1 VLPSRSRLTGWNP
14 DALAAGAASI
24 EHVGQSIYRAVW
36 QLDDG
41 CDRMDEARTWQGT
54 AQSAATDMF
63 KRAVDRASRYQ
74 HYTTAVSAALRTGS
88 ATIGKAR
95 TDLLREA
102 DAIDRTELSVGDNW
116 VVQIRPAAM
125 TAEHA
130 TDLQKQAEIAQ
141 GEINGL
147 LTAVGN
153 VDDETSRALVLARA
167 SEGAGFD
174 VHRMGPPGP
183 IPPVPGDEVP
193 DPGTHG
199 GRQLQDI
206 ARGQDMATT
215 VRETTELTDENGN
228 HFKTLYM
235 VDGSKQE
242 IKEEGGWPPSAHVLP
257 EGTLQVTQYDKD
269 GNEVSI
275 AETIHGEDGTETT
288 NVWWTDGTSVVMT
301 RTPDGKCSGAV
312 TTADGRHG
320 TVADAFFAD
329 PIPDVVGGSMTA
341 LEKQTERGIPG
352 LSARALES
360 IGAGA
365 KFGGPAFG
373 VVASLYDVAT
383 AETKHDACVAA
394 WKGGMGLAGGVAVDV
409 ALTAFQPELGPIWAG
424 IASGTGGFGFGK
436 LGGFVGDLVC
446 PQ

>member
-1 VLPSRSRLTGWNP
+1 MLPTRTRLTSWNP
-14 DALAAGAASI
+14 DSLATGAASI
-24 EHVGQSIYRAVW
+24 DKVGQKVFDTVR
-36 QLDDG
+36 QLDDD
-41 CDRMDEARTWQGT
+41 CDRMDDMRTWRGP
-54 AQSAATDMF
+54 AHDAATGMF
-63 KRAVDRASRYQ
+63 GRAVTRSSNYL
-74 HYTTAVSAALRTGS
+74 HYTNAVATALRDGS
-88 ATIGKAR
+88 TNIGNAR
-95 TDLLREA
+95 TDLLHEA
-102 DAIDRTELSVGDNW
+102 DAIDRTELSVADNW

-125 TAEHA
+125 TADHA
-130 TDLQKQAEIAQ
+130 ADLQKQAQAAQ

-147 LTAVGN
+147 LSAVGSA
-153 VDDETSRALVLARA
+153 DEQTTQKLLAARALQ
-167 SEGAGFD
+167 GAEFK

-183 IPPVPGDEVP
+183 PPPVPGDEVP
-193 DPGTHG
+193 DPRTEG
-199 GRQLQDI
+199 GRQLQEI
-206 ARGQDMATT
+206 GREQDMATT
-215 VRETTELTDENGN
+215 VRETDESTDENGN

-235 VDGSKQE
+235 VDGSKQL

-257 EGTLQVTQYDKD
+257 EGTLQVTQYDKN
-269 GNEVSI
+269 GNEVSV

-320 TVADAFFAD
+320 TLADSFFAD

-341 LEKQTERGIPG
+341 LEKQAEKGIPG
-352 LSARALES
+352 LSARALENV
-360 IGAGA
+360 GAGA

-394 WKGGMGLAGGVAVDV
+394 WKGGVGLAGGVAVDA

-436 LGGFVGDLVC
+436 LGGFVGELVC

>member
-1 VLPSRSRLTGWNP
+1 VLPTRSRLTSWNP
-14 DALAAGAASI
+14 ESLTAGATSVAD
-24 EHVGQSIYRAVW
+24 VGQSIYRAVW

-41 CDRMDEARTWQGT
+41 CDRMNEMRTWQG
-54 AQSAATDMF
+54 AAHAAATDMF
-63 KRAVDRASRYQ
+63 KRAVQRASHYQ
-74 HYTTAVSAALRTGS
+74 DYATAVAGALRTGS

-95 TDLLREA
+95 SDLLREA
-102 DAIDRTELSVGDNW
+102 DEVDRTELIVGDNW

-130 TDLQKQAEIAQ
+130 ADLQEQAHAVQ
-141 GEINGL
+141 GEINTM

-153 VDDETSRALVLARA
+153 ADDETTQALLLAMA
-167 SEGAGFD
+167 SKGGEFN

-193 DPGTHG
+193 DPSTDG

-215 VRETTELTDENGN
+215 VRETTESTDENGN

-235 VDGSKQE
+235 VDGSRQV

-269 GNEVSI
+269 GNEVSV

-320 TVADAFFAD
+320 TLADAFFAD

-341 LEKQTERGIPG
+341 LEKQTEKGIPG
-352 LSARALES
+352 LSARALEN

-409 ALTAFQPELGPIWAG
+409 ALTAFAPELGPVWAG

>member
-1 VLPSRSRLTGWNP
+1 VLPTRSRLTGWNP
-14 DALAAGAASI
+14 DSLSTGAKAIDDLGESI
-24 EHVGQSIYRAVW
+24 FNDVR

-41 CDRMDEARTWQGT
+41 INRLPQTKGWSGNAHDAASEMFDRAITRSSGLLNYAKATSKALSDGGARIGAARTE
-54 AQSAATDMF
+54 
-63 KRAVDRASRYQ
+63 
-74 HYTTAVSAALRTGS
+74 
-88 ATIGKAR
+88 
-95 TDLLREA
+95 LLREA
-102 DAIDRTELSVGDNW
+102 AEIDRSELIVSDNW

-130 TDLQKQAEIAQ
+130 ADLQEQAKAAQ
-141 GEINGL
+141 GEINEL
-147 LTAVGN
+147 LVAVGN
-153 VDDETSRALVLARA
+153 ADDETTQALLLARA
-167 SEGAGFD
+167 LQGKDFD
-174 VHRMGPPGP
+174 VHRIGPPGP
-183 IPPVPGDEVP
+183 IPAVPGDEVP
-193 DPGTHG
+193 DPSTDA
-199 GRQLQDI
+199 GRQLQEM
-206 ARGQDMATT
+206 AREQDMSTS
-215 VRETTELTDENGN
+215 VRETTETTDHDGN

-235 VDGSKQE
+235 VDGSKQV
-242 IKEEGGWPPSAHVLP
+242 IKEEGGWPASAHVLP
-257 EGTLQVTQYDKD
+257 EGTLQVTQYDKN
-269 GNEVSI
+269 GNEVSVT
-275 AETIHGEDGTETT
+275 ETIHGEDGTETT

-320 TVADAFFAD
+320 TLADAFFAD

-352 LSARALES
+352 LSARALEN

-394 WKGGMGLAGGVAVDV
+394 WKGGMGLAGGVTVDV
-409 ALTAFQPELGPIWAG
+409 ALTAFAPELGPIWAG

>member
-1 VLPSRSRLTGWNP
+1 MLPTRSRLISWSP
-14 DALAAGAASI
+14 DSLTAGATSI
-24 EHVGQSIYRAVW
+24 DDAGLSIYRAVW

-41 CDRMDEARTWQGT
+41 CDRMDEMRTWSGS
-54 AQSAATDMF
+54 AHAAATDMF
-63 KRAVDRASRYQ
+63 ERAVRRASLYRD
-74 HYTTAVSAALRTGS
+74 YTAAVAAALRTGS

-95 TDLLREA
+95 TDLLRQAE
-102 DAIDRTELSVGDNW
+102 AIDRTELSVSDNW
-116 VVQIRPAAM
+116 VVQIRPAPM
-125 TAEHA
+125 TAERA
-130 TDLQKQAEIAQ
+130 TELRRQAQTTQ

-147 LTAVGN
+147 LSAVGN
-153 VDDETSRALVLARA
+153 ADEETTRSLVLARA
-167 SEGAGFD
+167 SEGAEFE

-183 IPPVPGDEVP
+183 LPPVPGDEVP
-193 DPGTHG
+193 DPGTDA

-206 ARGQDMATT
+206 ARGQDMATV
-215 VRETTELTDENGN
+215 VRETTESTDENGN
-228 HFKTLYM
+228 HFRTLYM
-235 VDGSKQE
+235 VDGSRQV

-257 EGTLQVTQYDKD
+257 EGTLQVTQFDED
-269 GNEVSI
+269 GYEVSV

-301 RTPDGKCSGAV
+301 RTPDGTCSGAV

-320 TVADAFFAD
+320 TIADAFFAE

-341 LEKQTERGIPG
+341 LEKQSGKGIPG
-352 LSARALES
+352 LSARALEN

-383 AETKHDACVAA
+383 AETKHDACAAA
-394 WKGGMGLAGGVAVDV
+394 WKGGMALAGGVAVDV
-409 ALTAFQPELGPIWAG
+409 ALTALQPEMGPIWAG

>member
-1 VLPSRSRLTGWNP
+1 VLPTRSRLTSWSP
-14 DALAAGAASI
+14 DSLTAGAASVDD
-24 EHVGQSIYRAVW
+24 VGLEIYRAVC

-41 CDRMDEARTWQGT
+41 CDRMDEMRTWSGT
-54 AQSAATDMF
+54 AHAAATDMF
-63 KRAVDRASRYQ
+63 ERAVQRASLYCD
-74 HYTTAVSAALRTGS
+74 YTAAVAAALRTGS

-95 TDLLREA
+95 TDLLRAA
-102 DAIDRTELSVGDNW
+102 DAIDRTELSVSDNW
-116 VVQIRPAAM
+116 VVQIHPAPM
-125 TAEHA
+125 TAENA
-130 TDLQKQAEIAQ
+130 AELRERARTAQ
-141 GEINGL
+141 GAINGL

-153 VDDETSRALVLARA
+153 ADDETTRSLVLARA

-174 VHRMGPPGP
+174 VHWMGPPGP
-183 IPPVPGDEVP
+183 VPPVPCDDVP
-193 DPGTHG
+193 DPATDT
-199 GRQLQDI
+199 GRRLQDI
-206 ARGQDMATT
+206 ARGQDMATII
-215 VRETTELTDENGN
+215 RATTESTDENGN
-228 HFKTLYM
+228 HVKTLYM
-235 VDGSKQE
+235 VDGSRQV

-257 EGTLQVTQYDKD
+257 EGTLQVTQYDED
-269 GNEVSI
+269 GNEVSVT
-275 AETIHGEDGTETT
+275 ETIHGEDGTETT

-301 RTPDGKCSGAV
+301 RTRDGKCSGAV

-320 TVADAFFAD
+320 TIADAFFAD

-341 LEKQTERGIPG
+341 LEKQAERGIPG
-352 LSARALES
+352 LSARALEN

-409 ALTAFQPELGPIWAG
+409 ALTAFQPEFGPIWAG
-424 IASGTGGFGFGK
+424 IASGTSGFGFGK

-446 PQ
+446 PW

>member
-1 VLPSRSRLTGWNP
+1 VLPTRSRLTSWNP
-14 DALAAGAASI
+14 DSLNTGATSI
-24 EHVGQSIYRAVW
+24 ERVGESIYRAVW
-36 QLDDG
+36 RLDDG
-41 CDRMDEARTWQGT
+41 CDRMDEMRVWQGT
-54 AQSAATDMF
+54 AHAAAANMF
-63 KRAVDRASRYQ
+63 RRAVTRASRYQ
-74 HYTTAVSAALRTGS
+74 DYTASVAKALRTGS

-95 TDLLREA
+95 ADLLHEA
-102 DAIDRTELSVGDNW
+102 DTVDRTELSVADNW

-130 TDLQKQAEIAQ
+130 AELQKQAQTAQ
-141 GEINGL
+141 VAINGL
-147 LTAVGN
+147 LVAVGN
-153 VDDETSRALVLARA
+153 ADDETTQALILARA
-167 SEGAGFD
+167 VQGGEFN
-174 VHRMGPPGP
+174 VQRIGPPGP
-183 IPPVPGDEVP
+183 LPPVPGDEVP
-193 DPGTHG
+193 DPSTEA
-199 GRQLQDI
+199 GRKLQDI
-206 ARGQDMATT
+206 GREQDMATT
-215 VRETTELTDENGN
+215 VRETTESTDEDGN

-235 VDGSKQE
+235 VDGSKQV

-257 EGTLQVTQYDKD
+257 EGTLQVTQYDTN
-269 GNEVSI
+269 GNEVSV

-320 TVADAFFAD
+320 TLADAFFAD

-341 LEKQTERGIPG
+341 LEKQTEEGIPG
-352 LSARALES
+352 LSAGALQK

-394 WKGGMGLAGGVAVDV
+394 WKGGTGLVGGLALDA
-409 ALTAFQPELGPIWAG
+409 ALTAIAPEFGPVWAG